1 MRYKKLHNKSIP
13 KKNLYKKS
21 KSKVVGSKR
30 IIPYITASL
39 DDQIS
44 IEYLTPVKESIT
56 EEILIDIKET
66 SVAPVKDEIKPKKS
80 RLYDFIY
87 KTERKKLIN
96 YSLLLLVFTGV
107 ISILAIN
114 SSNNITISNSNNS
127 VEVVMI
133 EETTTTLQ
141 ILSTTSTTIS
151 PVTTSTTSTTISP
164 VTTSTIPLIR
174 VTNVK
179 EAQTQL
185 KKLFIYQGEID
196 GVNGT
201 YTKLAIKEFQKRA
214 GLKIDGVLGPNT
226 KSALEKG
233 EEAYIAIGGQETVD
247 ISQYEITEETKDL
260 QEKLK
265 ELNIYTGDIDG
276 VFGFQT
282 MISLKEFQKKA
293 GLKVD
298 GVYGANSKAAL
309 EKGEESFVTTETKSV
324 EETIKTET
332 VTSSNSTLT
341 VDLKNYN
348 PNSTCITGYVNN
360 LNIWVP
366 DPCFYPVFVF
376 RYGNVA
382 QVNSQAE
389 LDAYLNQNW
398 SLTKE
403 KTYSSLGRVPTQ
415 NYSDGYN
422 SPVNGLPMPSGSNN
436 SIVIGIKNDNN
447 VRARPQSGPQVAD
460 AVFEVLVEGGMT
472 RFINIFYQSDT
483 TYHGPIRSA
492 RPTDPTVLRPV
503 GGVLVASG
511 ATGGLIPEIVDMGVP
526 VISDRRPE
534 YFRISSRNAPHNL
547 YADTTKL
554 KQHAINKG
562 YKKYSNPQPL
572 FPWGNPSQSNWISN
586 SYLKLTF
593 SSYTSTTWTWN
604 GSSYART
611 YYDAYK
617 NSSNDNVHYW
627 IDKNGNQGQ
636 ITTTTVIA
644 LFCEPYVHPLQ
655 LPSVKTVGEGRAIIL
670 HKGKLL
676 DARWKRGSNLD
687 PFHIVDK
694 NDNILYVPK
703 GKVWI
708 SLVPNTKNPSFG

>member
-1 MRYKKLHNKSIP
+1 MYKS
-13 KKNLYKKS
+13 LYKRKIPRKS
-21 KSKVVGSKR
+21 LHKKRYLKLNRHNTITTQIYFPIDQSNQLIANLLKNTKNMKVFVAVLAISLMFLYVNYIENTYSNTIDSSKAS
-30 IIPYITASL
+30 ITTDNKI
-39 DDQIS
+39 DDS
-44 IEYLTPVKESIT
+44 NSLTP
-56 EEILIDIKET
+56 
-66 SVAPVKDEIKPKKS
+66 
-80 RLYDFIY
+80 
-87 KTERKKLIN
+87 
-96 YSLLLLVFTGV
+96 
-107 ISILAIN
+107 
-114 SSNNITISNSNNS
+114 TISN
-127 VEVVMI
+127 I
-133 EETTTTLQ
+133 T
-141 ILSTTSTTIS
+141 
-151 PVTTSTTSTTISP
+151 TTSTTSTT
-164 VTTSTIPLIR
+164 TTTTTTTTTVNTLKIETL
-174 VTNVK
+174 K
-179 EAQTQL
+179 DAQEQL
-185 KKLFIYQGEID
+185 KNLFIYQGKID
-196 GVNGT
+196 GINGT
-201 YTKLAIKEFQKRA
+201 YTNLSIKEFQRRA
-214 GLKIDGVLGPNT
+214 GLEVDGILGPIT
-226 KSALEKG
+226 KEALSIG
-233 EEAYIAIGGQETVD
+233 TRSYINIDNLDIVD
-247 ISQYEITEETKDL
+247 LNNYIISEETMSIQLKLADL
-260 QEKLK
+260 K
-265 ELNIYTGDIDG
+265 IYTGDLDG
-276 VFGFQT
+276 IFGFQT
-282 MISLKEFQKKA
+282 KLSLEQFQRKA
-293 GLKVD
+293 GLEAD
-298 GVYGANSKAAL
+298 GVYGPKTSSAL
-309 EKGEESFVTTETKSV
+309 DKGEDAYIQDSVINNNDENVKTMSSTK
-324 EETIKTET
+324 T
-332 VTSSNSTLT
+332 VTSSNNSTST
-341 VDLKNYN
+341 VDLINYN
-348 PNSTCITGYVNN
+348 PNATCIIGYINN
-360 LNIWVP
+360 QNIWVP

-403 KTYSSLGRVPTQ
+403 KTYSSLGKVPTQ

-447 VRARPQSGPQVAD
+447 VRARPQSGPQAAD
-460 AVFEVLVEGGMT
+460 AVVEVLVEGGMT

-483 TYHGPIRSA
+483 SYHGPIRSA

-534 YFRISSRNAPHNL
+534 YFRISSRSAPHNL
-547 YADTTKL
+547 YADTAKL
-554 KQHAINKG
+554 KQHALNKG
-562 YKKYSNPQPL
+562 YKKYLNPQPL
-572 FPWGNPSQSNWISN
+572 FPWGNPSQSNWKSN

-617 NSSNDNVHYW
+617 NSSNDNIHYW

-687 PFHIVDK
+687 PFHIVDN